1 MNLRSTLLT
10 GALVGMTACT
20 HGVVSDPPAI
30 APLATMNT
38 MDAAAVEAAMTAPWV
53 EHTLARLSL
62 RQKVGQ
68 LVLPRITVDYM
79 ATESDEHDRL
89 GAWVADLGVGGV
101 VIHAG
106 APLVLGS
113 KLNQLQRLADVPL
126 LVTADMEP
134 GPLQNPMM
142 TRFPPVMGVGATGD
156 PRLAYEVGRITAL
169 EARAHGVHVT
179 FAPVVDVN
187 NNPDNPIINTRSYGE
202 DPQRVGEFAIQHM
215 RGLQEHGLL
224 ATAKHFPGHGNTSE
238 DSHIELPILTF
249 GRAAADEVE
258 LVPYRALIPA
268 GLGAVMT
275 AHIAFPAI
283 TGDTIPAT
291 LHPQLTTA
299 LLREELGFR
308 GVVFTDALDMGAIV
322 RNYGS
327 GQAALMAL
335 RAGAD
340 GLLQPLPGDVP
351 VIIDAIVA
359 AVERGE
365 IDERRVD
372 TSVRRLLAVK
382 HLLGLD
388 RNRFIELD
396 RIPERVA
403 TRSHTAVG
411 QHVAE
416 RSITIARDRD
426 RLLPLNA
433 ARSPR
438 VLSIVY
444 TDEPQQRPGAV
455 LQAQL
460 AARLPLLSAIYLDG
474 YATVERLDSIA
485 ALAAAADVVLFSSF
499 VRTRHSKGSVAI
511 TPRVASWL
519 NELAAG
525 KGVVLTSFGSPY
537 VLSQLERVGTRVL
550 AWGGEDVSQR
560 ATVRA
565 LMGEIPVTG
574 RLPIHI
580 PPDHQI
586 GDGVRIERVA
596 RER

>member
-1 MNLRSTLLT
+1 MSLRSALLF
-10 GALVGMTACT
+10 GLFFGMAGCT
-20 HGVVSDPPAI
+20 RSVVSDTSAVAPHPAV
-30 APLATMNT
+30 NN
-38 MDAAAVEAAMTAPWV
+38 MDVAAIEAAMAAPWV
-53 EHTLARLSL
+53 EQTLARLTL
-62 RQKVGQ
+62 RRKVAQ
-68 LVLPRITVDYM
+68 LVMPRITVDYM
-79 ATESDEHDRL
+79 SAESDEHDRL
-89 GAWVADLGVGGV
+89 RAWVADLGVGGV

-106 APLVLGS
+106 TPLVLGS

-126 LVTADMEP
+126 LVTADIEP
-134 GPLQNPMM
+134 GPLQNAMM
-142 TRFPPVMGVGATGD
+142 TRFPPLMGIGAAGD

-187 NNPDNPIINTRSYGE
+187 NNPANPIINTRSYGE
-202 DPQRVGEFAIQHM
+202 DPQRVAEFAREHM

-249 GRAAADEVE
+249 GRAAADQVE
-258 LVPYRALIPA
+258 LVPYRVLIPA

-308 GVVFTDALDMGAIV
+308 GVVFTDALDMGAVV

-327 GQAALMAL
+327 GQAAIMAL
-335 RAGAD
+335 KAGAD

-372 TSVRRLLAVK
+372 TSLRRLLAVK

-388 RNRFIELD
+388 RNRIVDLD
-396 RIPERVA
+396 RIAERVA
-403 TRSHTAVG
+403 TRSHMAVG
-411 QHVAE
+411 QRIADQ
-416 RSITIARDRD
+416 SITVALDRD
-426 RLLPLNA
+426 RLLPLKVGPGA
-433 ARSPR
+433 R

-455 LQAQL
+455 LQAEL
-460 AARLPLLSAIYLDG
+460 ARRLPLLSAIYLDG
-474 YATVERLDSIA
+474 RATAARLDTIA
-485 ALAAAADVVLFSSF
+485 ALAAATDVVLFSSF
-499 VRTRHSKGSVAI
+499 VSIRHSKGSVAI
-511 TPRVASWL
+511 SPHVASWL
-519 NELAAG
+519 NQVAAG
-525 KGVVLTSFGSPY
+525 SDVVVTSFGSPY
-537 VLSQLERVGTRVL
+537 VLSQLQRVGTRVL

-560 ATVRA
+560 AAVRA
-565 LMGEIPVTG
+565 LTGEIQATG
-574 RLPIHI
+574 RLPIDI
-580 PPDHQI
+580 PPDHRI
-586 GDGVRIERVA
+586 GDGVRVERVA